1 MRPRSRGRAI
11 TRWVLGLTLLLG
23 LAVALGGA
31 WAWRASGLELL
42 DWGYPRLALGELHL
56 DRLSLARTLPAGDQ
70 IRFDAR
76 DLRLTWAG
84 LGNGKPRLELLD
96 IAQLK
101 VDWRPAPPD
110 PLPPPGAPTDF
121 QPLLANLV
129 WLTRV
134 THIQRVQLD
143 LPCPTGA
150 CRWEAGP
157 LRLESELVPAERGH
171 TWKGRLLAQL
181 PRMVVAGVE
190 FSDLS
195 ADVLFLGNLDAE
207 DRVTLGPV
215 LAMRGLVEL
224 SAGSVGHPSLHPQ
237 AWTLGGDLDADLD
250 RLAFQG
256 ELSAARGFAAPLDAE
271 LGCPGGPGSPGAGRR
286 TWPLPPAIP

>member
-1 MRPRSRGRAI
+1 MRPRSRGRVI
-11 TRWVLGLTLLLG
+11 TRWVLGPTLLLG
-23 LAVALGGA
+23 LAAALGGA
-31 WAWRASGLELL
+31 WTWRASGLELL
-42 DWGYPRLALGELHL
+42 EWGYPRLALGELRL
-56 DRLSLARTLPAGDQ
+56 DRLALARTLPAGDQ

-84 LGNGKPRLELLD
+84 LGNGKPRLEMLG
-96 IAQLK
+96 IARLE
-101 VDWRPAPPD
+101 VDWRPAPAA
-110 PLPPPGAPTDF
+110 PLPPPVAPADF

-134 THIQRVQLD
+134 TRIQGVQLD

-157 LRLESELVPAERGH
+157 LRLESELVPAEKGN

-195 ADVLFLGNLDAE
+195 ADVLFLGNLDAA
-207 DRVTLGPV
+207 DRGPW
-215 LAMRGLVEL
+215 AQCWRC
-224 SAGSVGHPSLHPQ
+224 AG
-237 AWTLGGDLDADLD
+237 
-250 RLAFQG
+250 
-256 ELSAARGFAAPLDAE
+256 
-271 LGCPGGPGSPGAGRR
+271 
-286 TWPLPPAIP
+286 